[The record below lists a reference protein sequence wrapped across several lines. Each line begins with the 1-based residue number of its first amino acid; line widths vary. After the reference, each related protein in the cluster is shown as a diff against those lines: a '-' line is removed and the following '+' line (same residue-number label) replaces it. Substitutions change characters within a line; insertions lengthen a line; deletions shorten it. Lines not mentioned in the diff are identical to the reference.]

1 MSEAL
6 LKSPDGLPLGLAS
19 KQQPGIDLKQSVM
32 FSSPVFLAAYAGLAL
47 QASAACTRQMLQEA
61 TAGYL
66 AALAGGK
73 TTFSALGTDKISY
86 VENGVDTD
94 LAKGVMSQGIRIDYN
109 RSLYDTTQCASYT
122 EIVSTDA
129 KHPYVIGSR
138 LAFGDDNKV
147 NRIDQNVADD
157 GDWIFN
163 AAGTLSGDKK
173 ENWDSIPEAKRDTRA
188 AIKAAGD
195 AYIDAWGD
203 SSVKPPFAT
212 GCYCLEGGT
221 QRQGCSLNFGQTM
234 KITNRRYTID
244 EELGAV
250 DIYHNFPFLD
260 KSLPKDPGTVTNNL
274 VKVVGG
280 KIQLIHENTICSKK
294 SCAK

>member
-1 MSEAL
+1 ML
-6 LKSPDGLPLGLAS
+6 
-19 KQQPGIDLKQSVM
+19 
-32 FSSPVFLAAYAGLAL
+32 FSPVLLTACAGLVS
-47 QASAACTRQMLQEA
+47 QASAACTRQTLQEA
-61 TAGYL
+61 TAGYI
-66 AALAGGK
+66 AALAAGK
-73 TTFSALGTDKISY
+73 PTFSALATENVEY
-86 VENGVDTD
+86 AENGKDMD
-94 LAKGVMSQGIRIDYN
+94 LTKGVLSQGIRIDFN

-138 LAFGDDNKV
+138 LAFGADNKV

-157 GDWIFN
+157 GDWIFS
-163 AAGTLSGDKK
+163 ATGTLSTDKK
-173 ENWDSIPEAKRDTRA
+173 ENWDSIPEAKRDKREV
-188 AIKAAGD
+188 IKAAGD
-195 AYIDAWGD
+195 AYIDSWGD

-221 QRQGCSLNFGQTM
+221 QRQGCALNFGQAM

-250 DIYHNFPFLD
+250 DIFHNFPFLD
-260 KSLPKDPGTVTNNL
+260 KSLPRDPGTVTNNL
-274 VKVVGG
+274 VKVDGG
-280 KIQLIHENTICSKK
+280 KIKLIHENTICTKK